1 MNHSTSASAAA
12 LHGDTRMD
20 DPARFRHV
28 LGNYPTGVA
37 VVTAMA
43 PGDTP
48 VGMVIGSFTSV
59 SLDPSLV
66 GFLPG
71 RSSTTWPQIMASGAF
86 CVNVLSAGQEG
97 MCRDF
102 TAKSPERFERHQWRG
117 ASSGSPILAGVLAWI
132 DCDIADVQSTGDHYF
147 VLGHVRELGIE
158 KTGAAPMVFFRGRL
172 SPLPPHRGDDGSVPY
187 QWPDWQ

>member
-1 MNHSTSASAAA
+1 MNHSTSAVA
-12 LHGDTRMD
+12 LREGTRMD
-20 DPARFRHV
+20 DPAWFRHV
-28 LGNYPTGVA
+28 LGHYPTGVA

-59 SLDPSLV
+59 SLDPPLV

-86 CVNVLSAGQEG
+86 CVNVLRAGQEG

-102 TAKSPERFERHQWRG
+102 TAKAPERFERHQWRG

-132 DCDIADVQSTGDHYF
+132 DCDIADVQITGDHYF
-147 VLGHVRELGIE
+147 VLGHVRELGTE
-158 KTGAAPMVFFRGRL
+158 KTTATPMVFFRGRL
-172 SPLPPHRGDDGSVPY
+172 SPLPPHRGDDGSIAY
-187 QWPDWQ
+187 QWPDWL